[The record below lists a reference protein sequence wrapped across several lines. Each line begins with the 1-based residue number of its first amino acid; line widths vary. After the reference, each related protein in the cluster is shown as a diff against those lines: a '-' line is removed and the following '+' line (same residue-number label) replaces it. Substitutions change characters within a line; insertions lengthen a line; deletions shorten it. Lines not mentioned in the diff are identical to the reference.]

1 MKIKTILY
9 ILCSYTLIAQSS
21 TQYSGYVHLYDIHRL
36 SDRSIIHLP
45 WRIFSL
51 NVDHQR
57 GDFAFNSTLA
67 MEYKIREDDS
77 FFSSSDPQEFTW
89 DLRELYA
96 SWFTSFGEIKVGKQ
110 IQSWSSVDD
119 NSPIDNINAYDYYY
133 IFNLGSDRK
142 YSSLGLTLDY
152 YLNNTKL
159 GFYYSPLHHTN
170 RLPINDP
177 EFPIQLPVTP
187 RASQIISP
195 NNPDEYGITLQQKM
209 NVADLSFTYFSGYDR
224 LFSLSGSNVFTNQ
237 FQTMSV
243 LDTVFSFR
251 KTDMIGAGIVIP
263 TKWII
268 LRAEYAQFSTFD
280 NNDSTSISNKGPSR
294 SFGSAN
300 EVFFSHAFET
310 KAKYYQTILQLET
323 ELPGGIEFIGQYF
336 KYDTLSFNAEYL
348 PDVDLPLL
356 EAGFEPYSVFFPGM
370 GTPLA
375 IMAPEVIIMIFNK
388 SFLNEQLLIETLFL
402 LDQATYNG
410 TKGNGR
416 LIELKS
422 TYDLSASLKLITA
435 LTKVTGNSS
444 LDDNYTFNNMVDFSH
459 IRFELKYFF

>member
-1 MKIKTILY
+1 MKIKHLLFLLSIL
-9 ILCSYTLIAQSS
+9 SAQTS
-21 TQYSGYVHLYDIHRL
+21 TQFSGNVHLYDIHRL
-36 SDRSIIHLP
+36 SDRSIINLP
-45 WRIFSL
+45 WRIFRL
-51 NVDHQR
+51 NVDHQS
-57 GDFAFNSTLA
+57 GDFTLNSTLA
-67 MEYKIREDDS
+67 MEYKIREDNS
-77 FFSSSDPQEFTW
+77 FFSTSDPQEFTW

-110 IQSWSSVDD
+110 IHSWSSVDD

-177 EFPIQLPVTP
+177 DFPIQLPVTP
-187 RASQIISP
+187 RSSQMISP
-195 NNPDEYGITLQQKM
+195 KNPDEFGISLQQKL
-209 NVADLSFTYFSGYDR
+209 NFADLSFTYFSGYDR
-224 LFSLSGSNVFTNQ
+224 LFSLSGTNVFTNQ
-237 FQTMSV
+237 FQTVSV
-243 LDTVFSFR
+243 LDTVYSFR

-263 TKWII
+263 TEWFVI
-268 LRAEYAQFSTFD
+268 RSEFARFTTAD
-280 NNDSTSISNKGPSR
+280 NLDTPDIQHEHPKYPNVYTDIM
-294 SFGSAN
+294 
-300 EVFFSHAFET
+300 FSHAFKT
-310 KAKYYQTILQLET
+310 KAEYYQAIVQFET

-336 KYDTLSFNAEYL
+336 KYDTLSFDAEYL

-356 EAGFEPYSVFFPGM
+356 EADFDPYFVFFPGM

-388 SFLNEQLLIETLFL
+388 SFMNEQLLIETLFL
-402 LDQATYNG
+402 LDQASYNG
-410 TKGNGR
+410 AKGNGR

-422 TYDLSASLKLITA
+422 TYDLSTSLKLITA

-444 LDDNYTFNNMVDFSH
+444 LDENYTFNNMVDFSH

>member
-1 MKIKTILY
+1 MKMKHLLFLLSIL
-9 ILCSYTLIAQSS
+9 SAQTS
-21 TQYSGYVHLYDIHRL
+21 TQFSGNVHLYDIHRL
-36 SDRSIIHLP
+36 SDRSIINLP
-45 WRIFSL
+45 WRIFRL

-110 IQSWSSVDD
+110 IHSWSSVDD

-170 RLPINDP
+170 RLPIKDP
-177 EFPIQLPVTP
+177 DFPIQLPVTP
-187 RASQIISP
+187 RSSQIISP
-195 NNPDEYGITLQQKM
+195 KKPDEFGISLQQKL
-209 NVADLSFTYFSGYDR
+209 NFADLSFTYFSGYDR
-224 LFSLSGSNVFTNQ
+224 LFSLSGTNVFTNQ
-237 FQTMSV
+237 FQTVTV
-243 LDTVFSFR
+243 LDTVYSFR
-251 KTDMIGAGIVIP
+251 KTDMIGTGIVIP
-263 TKWII
+263 TEWFVI
-268 LRAEYAQFSTFD
+268 RSEFAHFSTAD
-280 NNDSTSISNKGPSR
+280 NLDTLDIQHEHPKYPNVYTDIM
-294 SFGSAN
+294 
-300 EVFFSHAFET
+300 FSHTFKT
-310 KAKYYQTILQLET
+310 KAEFYQVIVQLET

-336 KYDTLSFNAEYL
+336 KYDTLSFDADNL

-356 EAGFEPYSVFFPGM
+356 EAGFDPYSVFFPGM

-388 SFLNEQLLIETLFL
+388 SFMNEQLLIETLFL